1 MTQRPEQL
9 QQELQKLRRERSREQ
24 AAERVSVKA
33 LSMYASEDLLDVLMS
48 MRNELLSLGLESLSI
63 GFFFVQEEE

>member
-9 QQELQKLRRERSREQ
+9 QQELKKLRRERSQEQ
-24 AAERVSVKA
+24 AAERVRVKA

>member
-9 QQELQKLRRERSREQ
+9 QQELKKLRRERSQEQ